1 VTAAAGARAATA
13 GPTRWTQL
21 GRIALTL
28 GLGTAGGALFR
39 HFNLPLA
46 WMIGAMFATTA
57 ASVAGVPLLAA
68 SRLRMVM
75 IAVLGVMLGSAF
87 SPATA
92 ARIVTWWPTVTALAL
107 YIAVVTGLLTLYFR
121 RVAGYDWVTAYFS
134 ASPGGLN
141 EMVLV
146 GSALGGNDRTI
157 ALVHAVRILLVVLA
171 IPFGFV
177 LFGGY
182 QRGSA
187 MPLGVPIAEFPLV
200 DFAILTVCAVVG
212 AVVARALRV
221 PAALVVGPMVASAA
235 VHLAGITA
243 SRPPGELVAAAQ
255 VVIGSTLGARF
266 AGIRPF
272 QVLRV
277 ALTSGGATAIMLA
290 LTLGFSLALEPL
302 AGSSMQATLL
312 SFAPGGLAEMSLIA
326 LALHVD
332 AAFVSTHHVVRIILI
347 VILSPMLFR
356 SIRGIRGR
364 RRAPTVITSD
374 AD

>member
-1 VTAAAGARAATA
+1 VTATA
-13 GPTRWTQL
+13 GTVTAGPKPTGWNEL
-21 GRIALTL
+21 GRMALTIGIGAL
-28 GLGTAGGALFR
+28 GGAAFR

-46 WMIGAMFATTA
+46 WMIGALFATTV
-57 ASVAGVPLLAA
+57 ASIAGVPLLAA
-68 SRLRMVM
+68 SRLRMAMV
-75 IAVLGVMLGSAF
+75 AVLGVMLGSAF

-92 ARIVTWWPTVTALAL
+92 GRIVTWWPTVAALAL
-107 YIAVVTGLLTLYFR
+107 YIAVVTGLLAVYFR
-121 RVAGYDWVTAYFS
+121 RVAGYDWVTSYFA

-146 GSALGGNDRTI
+146 GTALGGNDRTI
-157 ALVHAVRILLVVLA
+157 ALVHAVRILLVVIA

-187 MPLGVPIAEFPLV
+187 VPLGLPIADFPLV
-200 DFAILTVCAVVG
+200 DFIILTVCAMLG
-212 AVVARALRV
+212 AAMARVLRV
-221 PAALVVGPMVASAA
+221 PAALMVGPMVASAA
-235 VHLAGITA
+235 VHLAGLTA

-266 AGIRPF
+266 AGIKPI
-272 QVLRV
+272 QIARV
-277 ALTSGGATAIMLA
+277 ALTSGGATVIMLA
-290 LTLGFSLALEPL
+290 LTLGFSIVLEPL
-302 AGSSMQATLL
+302 AGSSMQATIL

-332 AAFVSTHHVVRIILI
+332 AAFVSTHHVVRIALI
-347 VILSPMLFR
+347 VTLSPLVFR
-356 SIRGIRGR
+356 MARGIRGR
-364 RRAPTVITSD
+364 RRTPTVITSD

>member
-1 VTAAAGARAATA
+1 MTAAAGTVTA
-13 GPTRWTQL
+13 GPRPTRWAEL

-28 GLGTAGGALFR
+28 GIGALGGAVFR
-39 HFNLPLA
+39 HVNLPLA
-46 WMIGAMFATTA
+46 WMIGALFATTA
-57 ASVAGVPLLAA
+57 ASIAGVPLLAA
-68 SRLRMVM
+68 SRLRMAMV
-75 IAVLGVMLGSAF
+75 AVLGVMLGSAF

-92 ARIVTWWPTVTALAL
+92 GRIVTWWPTVAALAL
-107 YIAVVTGLLTLYFR
+107 YIAVVTGLLAVYFR
-121 RVAGYDWVTAYFS
+121 RVAGYDWVTSYFA

-146 GSALGGNDRTI
+146 GTALGGNDRTI
-157 ALVHAVRILLVVLA
+157 ALVHAVRILLVVIA

-187 MPLGVPIAEFPLV
+187 VPLGLPIADFPLI
-200 DFAILTVCAVVG
+200 DFIILTVCAMLG
-212 AVVARALRV
+212 AAMARVLRV
-221 PAALVVGPMVASAA
+221 PAALMVGPMVASAA
-235 VHLAGITA
+235 VHLAGLTA

-266 AGIRPF
+266 AGIKPI
-272 QVLRV
+272 QIARV
-277 ALTSGGATAIMLA
+277 ALTSGGATVIMLA
-290 LTLGFSLALEPL
+290 LTIGFSLLLEPL
-302 AGSSMQATLL
+302 AGSTMQATIL

-332 AAFVSTHHVVRIILI
+332 AAFVSTHHVVRIALI
-347 VILSPMLFR
+347 VMLSPLVFR
-356 SIRGIRGR
+356 TVRGIRSR
-364 RRAPTVITSD
+364 RRTPAVISSD

>member
-1 VTAAAGARAATA
+1 MTAAAGARAAGA
-13 GPTRWTQL
+13 GPARRMQL

-28 GLGTAGGALFR
+28 AIGAAGGALFR

-46 WMIGAMFATTA
+46 WMIGALFATTA
-57 ASVAGVPLLAA
+57 ASIAGVPLLAA
-68 SRLRMVM
+68 SRLRMIMV
-75 IAVLGVMLGSAF
+75 AVLGVMLGSAF

-92 ARIVTWWPTVTALAL
+92 ARIVTWWPTVAALAL

-141 EMVLV
+141 EMVMV

-157 ALVHAVRILLVVLA
+157 ALVHAVRILLVVIA

-187 MPLGVPIAEFPLV
+187 APLGISLIEYPLV
-200 DFAILTVCAVVG
+200 DFAILTVCAVAG
-212 AVVARALRV
+212 AVLARALRV
-221 PAALVVGPMVASAA
+221 PAALMVGPMVASAA
-235 VHLAGITA
+235 IHLAGVTA

-266 AGIRPF
+266 AGIRPY
-272 QVLRV
+272 QIARV
-277 ALTSGGATAIMLA
+277 ALSSGGATVIMLA

-332 AAFVSTHHVVRIILI
+332 AAFVSTHHVVRIVLI
-347 VILSPMLFR
+347 VMLSPLLFR
-356 SIRGIRGR
+356 TIRGIRGR
-364 RRAPTVITSD
+364 RKAPTVITSD

>member
-1 VTAAAGARAATA
+1 MTATASAGALPA
-13 GPTRWTQL
+13 GPTRGAQL

-28 GLGTAGGALFR
+28 GIGAAGGALFR

-46 WMIGAMFATTA
+46 WMIGALCATTA
-57 ASVAGVPLLAA
+57 ASLAGVPLLAA

-75 IAVLGVMLGSAF
+75 VAVLGVMLGSAF

-92 ARIVTWWPTVTALAL
+92 GRIVTWWPTIAALVL
-107 YIAVVTGLLTLYFR
+107 YIAVVTGLLALYFR
-121 RVAGYDWVTAYFS
+121 RVAGYDWVTAYFA

-146 GSALGGNDRTI
+146 GTALGGNDRTI
-157 ALVHAVRILLVVLA
+157 ALVHTVRILLVVIA
-171 IPFGFV
+171 ITFGFV

-187 MPLGVPIAEFPLV
+187 VPLGVPIVDFPLV
-200 DFAILTVCAVVG
+200 DFAILTVCAVAG
-212 AVVARALRV
+212 ALAARALRV
-221 PAALVVGPMVASAA
+221 PAALMVGPMVASAA
-235 VHLAGITA
+235 VHLAGVTA
-243 SRPPGELVAAAQ
+243 SRPPGELIAAAQ

-266 AGIRPF
+266 AGIKPIE
-272 QVLRV
+272 VARV
-277 ALTSGGATAIMLA
+277 ALTSGGATVIMLA
-290 LTLGFSLALEPL
+290 LTLGFSMALEPL
-302 AGSSMQATLL
+302 AGSSMQATIL

-332 AAFVSTHHVVRIILI
+332 AAFVSTHHVVRIALI
-347 VILSPMLFR
+347 VMLSPLVFR
-356 SIRGIRGR
+356 LARGIGSR